1 VLPLGFSTTQVA
13 PLAKTTSATTMERYP
28 SAMKAARRHF
38 TLEGHHLRAER
49 LKRDGP
55 RDRTPLLNDLIEEC
69 QRRS

>member
-1 VLPLGFSTTQVA
+1 
-13 PLAKTTSATTMERYP
+13 MEHYP

-55 RDRTPLLNDLIEEC
+55 RDRTPFLNDLIEEC